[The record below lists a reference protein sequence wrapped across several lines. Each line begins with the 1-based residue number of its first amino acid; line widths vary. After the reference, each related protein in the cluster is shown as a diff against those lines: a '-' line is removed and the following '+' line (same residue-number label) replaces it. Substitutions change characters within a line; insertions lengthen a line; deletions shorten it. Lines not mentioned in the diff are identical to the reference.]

1 MDVGGRYLNTEIL
14 IVDDNEVVRSMMT
27 KILGASGYKVTAV
40 GDGQEAVDELSCRQ
54 PDLVLSDIQ
63 MPRLDGCQV
72 CRWMKSRE
80 ETRNIP
86 IVLVSG
92 LADTSDRA
100 RSAGADG
107 FLMKP
112 FLLDDLYGQ
121 IHSLLGA

>member
-1 MDVGGRYLNTEIL
+1 MLRRFFPMTFRVSPIVLVSGFLSNGCWGRYLKTEIL
-14 IVDDNEVVRSMMT
+14 IVDDNEVVRCMMT

-63 MPRLDGCQV
+63 MPRLDGCEV

-86 IVLVSG
+86 IVLLSG
-92 LADTSDRA
+92 LADT
-100 RSAGADG
+100 
-107 FLMKP
+107 
-112 FLLDDLYGQ
+112 
-121 IHSLLGA
+121 